1 MSSRRATE
9 PQGSKSFSSLYRCAV
24 PTQCLSI
31 AGSKD
36 SPVCAILAS
45 RDHLVVKLW
54 KIGKEKY
61 MDRQEQYESY
71 CADRSVKEIMED
83 ELDTICDRLMTPGSE
98 AADGRDPGRA
108 ESLCWA
114 IALIENPYAPNMDA
128 VKGKMMLRYERRLR
142 EAIIPTEDG
151 TEPEIVAADAGDG
164 TEVEIV

>member
-1 MSSRRATE
+1 MSSRKATQPE
-9 PQGSKSFSSLYRCAV
+9 GSKSFSSLYRCAV

-45 RDHLVVKLW
+45 RDHLVVKLY

-61 MDRQEQYESY
+61 MDRVEQYEAY

-83 ELDTICDRLMTPGSE
+83 ELDSILERLMDDGE
-98 AADGRDPGRA
+98 AADGQDKGRA

-114 IALIENPYAPNMDA
+114 IALIENPYAPNMDQ
-128 VKGKMMLRYERRLR
+128 VKGKMMLRYERKLR
-142 EAIIPTEDG
+142 EAEGDG
-151 TEPEIVAADAGDG
+151 TEEETVANGIDAGDG
-164 TEVEIV
+164 TEVETV

>member
-1 MSSRRATE
+1 MRKATE
-9 PQGSKSFSSLYRCAV
+9 PEGGKSFSSLYRCAV

-45 RDHLVVKLW
+45 RDHLVVKLY
-54 KIGKEKY
+54 KIGREKY
-61 MDRQEQYESY
+61 MDRGDYESY
-71 CADRSVKEIMED
+71 CQDRSVKEIMED
-83 ELDTICDRLMTPGSE
+83 ELDTICERLMDDGG

-128 VKGKMMLRYERRLR
+128 VKGKMMLRYERKTR
-142 EAIIPTEDG
+142 EAEAGAQETDPV
-151 TEPEIVAADAGDG
+151 VAADNEEQEYAD
-164 TEVEIV
+164 VEEG